1 MKRTPSSRALP
12 FLLACAV
19 PAAVRGPA
27 AQRDPAAEQVPQAE
41 QVPPAERR
49 DSAVG
54 PQEPP
59 AAQVVPAAPMPALQR
74 DVFTYVA
81 VGRRDPF
88 VPAAPPSPEAA
99 STALEAELLGIIGH
113 TDPGRSLVVLR
124 VGRSGPGG
132 GARPLDSGPGVDGIH
147 RLRRGD
153 RIGGLQILAVH
164 EDRVVVEVDGPGG
177 VERRELELPRPRG
190 GAR

>member
-54 PQEPP
+54 AQEPP

-88 VPAAPPSPEAA
+88 VPAAPPAPEAA
-99 STALEAELLGIIGH
+99 ATPLEAELLGIIGH

-153 RIGGLQILAVH
+153 RIGGLRVLAVH
-164 EDRVVVEVDGPGG
+164 EDRVVVEVEGPGG